1 MSQYTTGEIAKL
13 TGITVRTVQY
23 YDSRGILMPSDFS
36 EGGRRLYND
45 EDLKKLRVICF
56 MRDLDISINSI
67 AEILEAE
74 NAENII
80 NVMLEQKLAMV
91 EEELAEQ
98 EKRRDTLLTIKKE
111 MKHYHNFSVDHL
123 GDIAQQMKNKKQ
135 LKKIYAIMLAVGIP
149 LEIIEVGTFVLG
161 LVKGIWWPYLIGMAI
176 VILGSIFI
184 VTYYYKNISYI
195 CPECHQ
201 VFKPSFKQ
209 WSFANNALT
218 APNTRKLHCP
228 GCGNHGFCVE
238 TYQPQEEKKNE

>member
-45 EDLKKLRVICF
+45 EDLKKLRIICF
-56 MRDLDISINSI
+56 MRDLDISINGI

-74 NAENII
+74 NSEKII
-80 NVMLEQKLAMV
+80 AVMLEQKLALV

-98 EKRRDTLLTIKKE
+98 EKRRDTLLTIQKE
-111 MKHYHNFSVDHL
+111 MKHYENFSVDHL

-135 LKKIYAIMLAVGIP
+135 MQKIRAIILAVGIP
-149 LEIIEVGTFVLG
+149 VEILEIATFMLG
-161 LVKGIWWPYLIGMAI
+161 LLKGIWWPSLIVLALAVMA
-176 VILGSIFI
+176 GIFI
-184 VTYYYKNISYI
+184 CWYYDKMVSFI

-201 VFKPSFKQ
+201 VFKPGHWESFWAKH
-209 WSFANNALT
+209 T
-218 APNTRKLHCP
+218 PTTRKLHCP

-238 TYQPQEEKKNE
+238 TYQPQEEKKDE

>member
-56 MRDLDISINSI
+56 MRDLNISINSI

-74 NAENII
+74 NSEKII
-80 NVMLEQKLAMV
+80 SVMLEQKLAMV
-91 EEELAEQ
+91 EEELAQQ
-98 EKRRDTLLTIKKE
+98 EKRRDTLLAIQKE
-111 MKHYHNFSVDHL
+111 MKHYHNFSVEHL

-135 LKKIYAIMLAVGIP
+135 LHKVRAIMLAVGIP
-149 LEIIEVGTFVLG
+149 LEIIETGTFVLG
-161 LVKGIWWPYLIGMAI
+161 LLEGIWWPYLAGLVI

-184 VTYYYKNISYI
+184 VSYYYKSISFI
-195 CPECHQ
+195 CPECHK
-201 VFKPSFKQ
+201 VFKPGFKE
-209 WSFANNALT
+209 WSFANHT
-218 APNTRKLHCP
+218 FTTRKLRCP
-228 GCGNHGFCVE
+228 GCGNRGFCVE
-238 TYQPQEEKKNE
+238 TYQPQEEKKDE

>member
-56 MRDLDISINSI
+56 MRDLDISINNI

-74 NAENII
+74 NSEKII
-80 NVMLEQKLAMV
+80 SVMLEQKLAMV

-98 EKRRDTLLTIKKE
+98 EKRRNTLLTIQKE
-111 MKHYHNFSVDHL
+111 MKHYKNFSVDHL
-123 GDIAQQMKNKKQ
+123 SDIAQQMKSKKQ
-135 LKKIYAIMLAVGIP
+135 MRKIRAIMLAVGIP
-149 LEIIEVGTFVLG
+149 LEIIEIATFMLG
-161 LVKGIWWPYLIGMAI
+161 LLKGIWWPYLIGLVL
-176 VILGSIFI
+176 VILGSLFI
-184 VTYYYKNISYI
+184 IWYYDKMVSFI
-195 CPECHQ
+195 CPECHK
-201 VFKPSFKQ
+201 VFKPGRWESF
-209 WSFANNALT
+209 WANHT
-218 APNTRKLHCP
+218 PTTRKLHCP

-238 TYQPQEEKKNE
+238 TYQPQEEKNDE

>member
-74 NAENII
+74 NSEKII
-80 NVMLEQKLAMV
+80 AVMLEQKLAMV

-98 EKRRDTLLTIKKE
+98 EKRRDTLLTIQKE
-111 MKHYHNFSVDHL
+111 MKHYKNFSVDHL

-135 LKKIYAIMLAVGIP
+135 LRKIRAIMLAVGIP
-149 LEIIEVGTFVLG
+149 LEIIETATFMLGVLE
-161 LVKGIWWPYLIGMAI
+161 GIWWPYLIGLVP
-176 VILGSIFI
+176 VIIGSIFL
-184 VTYYYKNISYI
+184 VSYYYKNVSFI
-195 CPECHQ
+195 CPECHEIFRPA
-201 VFKPSFKQ
+201 FKE
-209 WSFANNALT
+209 WSFANHT
-218 APNTRKLHCP
+218 PTTRKLHCP
-228 GCGNHGFCVE
+228 GCGHHGFCVE
-238 TYQPQEEKKNE
+238 TYQPQEEKKHE

>member
-45 EDLKKLRVICF
+45 EDLKKLRIICF

-74 NAENII
+74 NSEKII
-80 NVMLEQKLAMV
+80 SVMLEQKLAMV

-98 EKRRDTLLTIKKE
+98 EKRRDTLLTIQKE
-111 MKHYHNFSVDHL
+111 MKHYNHFSIDHL
-123 GDIAQQMKNKKQ
+123 GDIAQQMKSKKQ
-135 LKKIYAIMLAVGIP
+135 MRKIRAIILAVGIP
-149 LEIIEVGTFVLG
+149 LEIIEVATFMLG
-161 LVKGIWWPYLIGMAI
+161 LLNGIWWPYLMGLVL

-184 VTYYYKNISYI
+184 IWYYDKMVSFI
-195 CPECHQ
+195 CPECHK
-201 VFKPSFKQ
+201 VFKPGRWESLWAKH
-209 WSFANNALT
+209 T
-218 APNTRKLHCP
+218 PTTRKLHCP
-228 GCGNHGFCVE
+228 GCGHQGFCVE
-238 TYQPQEEKKNE
+238 TYQPKEER

>member
-74 NAENII
+74 NSEKII
-80 NVMLEQKLAMV
+80 AVMLEQKLAMV
-91 EEELAEQ
+91 EEELAQQ
-98 EKRRDTLLTIKKE
+98 EKRRDTLLTIQKE
-111 MKHYHNFSVDHL
+111 MKHYQNFSVDHL
-123 GDIAQQMKNKKQ
+123 GDIAQQMKSKKQ
-135 LKKIYAIMLAVGIP
+135 MRKIRAIMLAVGIP
-149 LEIIEVGTFVLG
+149 LEIIEIATFMIG
-161 LVKGIWWPYLIGMAI
+161 LLKGIWWPYLVGLVL

-184 VTYYYKNISYI
+184 LWYYDKMVSFI
-195 CPECHQ
+195 CPECHK
-201 VFKPSFKQ
+201 VFKPGRRENFWAKH
-209 WSFANNALT
+209 T
-218 APNTRKLHCP
+218 ATTRKLHCP

-238 TYQPQEEKKNE
+238 TYQPQEEKEDE

>member
-74 NAENII
+74 NSEKII
-80 NVMLEQKLAMV
+80 SVMLEQKLAMV

-98 EKRRDTLLTIKKE
+98 EKRRDTLLTIQKE
-111 MKHYHNFSVDHL
+111 MKHYQNFSVDHL
-123 GDIAQQMKNKKQ
+123 GDIAQQMKSKKQ
-135 LKKIYAIMLAVGIP
+135 LKKMHAVMLAVGIP
-149 LEIIEVGTFVLG
+149 LEIIETGTFVLG
-161 LVKGIWWPYLIGMAI
+161 LLEGIWWPYLIGMVF
-176 VILGSIFI
+176 VIMGSIFL
-184 VTYYYKNISYI
+184 VSYYYKRISFI
-195 CPECHQ
+195 CPECHL
-201 VFKPSFKQ
+201 VFKPGFKE
-209 WSFANNALT
+209 WSFAR
-218 APNTRKLHCP
+218 NTFTTSKLHCP

-238 TYQPQEEKKNE
+238 TYQPQEEKKHE

>member
-45 EDLKKLRVICF
+45 EDLKKLRIICF

-74 NAENII
+74 NSEKII
-80 NVMLEQKLAMV
+80 SVMLEQKLALV

-98 EKRRDTLLTIKKE
+98 EKRRDTLLTIQKE
-111 MKHYHNFSVDHL
+111 MKHYNNFSIDHL
-123 GDIAQQMKNKKQ
+123 GDIAQQMKSKKQ
-135 LKKIYAIMLAVGIP
+135 MRKIRAIMLAVGIP
-149 LEIIEVGTFVLG
+149 LEIIEVATFMLG
-161 LVKGIWWPYLIGMAI
+161 LLNGIWWPYLIGLVL

-184 VTYYYKNISYI
+184 IWYYDRMVSFI

-201 VFKPSFKQ
+201 VFKPGHRESFWAKH
-209 WSFANNALT
+209 T
-218 APNTRKLHCP
+218 PTTRKLRCP
-228 GCGNHGFCVE
+228 GCGNHGYCVE
-238 TYQPQEEKKNE
+238 TYQPQEEKEDE

>member
-45 EDLKKLRVICF
+45 EDLKKLRIICF

-74 NAENII
+74 NSEKII
-80 NVMLEQKLAMV
+80 AVMLEQKLAMV

-98 EKRRDTLLTIKKE
+98 EKRKDTLLTIQKE
-111 MKHYHNFSVDHL
+111 MKHYQNFSVDHL
-123 GDIAQQMKNKKQ
+123 GDIAQQMKSKKQ
-135 LKKIYAIMLAVGIP
+135 MRKIRAIMLAVGIP
-149 LEIIEVGTFVLG
+149 LEIIEIATFMLG
-161 LVKGIWWPYLIGMAI
+161 LLKGIWWPYLIGMLL
-176 VILGSIFI
+176 VIMGSIFI
-184 VTYYYKNISYI
+184 VSYYYKMVSFI
-195 CPECHQ
+195 CPECHM
-201 VFKPSFKQ
+201 VFRPGFKEC
-209 WSFANNALT
+209 SFANHT
-218 APNTRKLHCP
+218 PTTRKLHCP

-238 TYQPQEEKKNE
+238 TYQPQEEQKDE

>member
-74 NAENII
+74 NSEKII
-80 NVMLEQKLAMV
+80 SVMLEQKLALV

-98 EKRRDTLLTIKKE
+98 EKRRDTLLTIQKE
-111 MKHYHNFSVDHL
+111 MKHYNNFSVDHL
-123 GDIAQQMKNKKQ
+123 GDIAQQMKSKKQ
-135 LKKIYAIMLAVGIP
+135 LRKIRAIMLAVGIP
-149 LEIIEVGTFVLG
+149 LEIIEVASDPTMLARRAFLARPTMKS
-161 LVKGIWWPYLIGMAI
+161 LMPEVKSFRVSCL
-176 VILGSIFI
+176 S
-184 VTYYYKNISYI
+184 TI
-195 CPECHQ
+195 C
-201 VFKPSFKQ
+201 S
-209 WSFANNALT
+209 
-218 APNTRKLHCP
+218 
-228 GCGNHGFCVE
+228 
-238 TYQPQEEKKNE
+238 